1 MRQGVADRMQ
11 IAAWAPSSRKTEGGL
26 PATRGWLLGAD
37 GCSSGSRHSASHS
50 LCEGGSLG
58 GRDFGVRQRA
68 VFLGL
73 LPCPPQLS

>member
-11 IAAWAPSSRKTEGGL
+11 IAAWAPGSTKTEGGL
-26 PATRGWLLGAD
+26 PAARGLRG
-37 GCSSGSRHSASHS
+37 RHSASHS
-50 LCEGGSLG
+50 LCGGGSLG